1 MEARGPSRL
10 AVLASHE
17 GTVLQAV
24 IDACARG
31 ALPWQIAVVISNNAD
46 SGALRRA
53 RAAGLVALHLSS
65 RTHEESEALDRVICG
80 ALRQHGADLVLLA
93 GYMKKL
99 GPATLAAFRGRIVNT
114 HPALLPRHGGQ
125 GMYGLHVHRAVLAAG
140 DRTTGVSVHLVDA
153 DYDTGSV
160 IAQTK
165 VPVEPG
171 DTAETL
177 AARVQARERQ
187 FVVETLAKITAASL
201 PLSGRQGP
209 GP

>member
-1 MEARGPSRL
+1 MADAHGLSKL

-24 IDACARG
+24 IDACARR
-31 ALPWQIAVVISNNAD
+31 ALNWKIAVVISNNAD

-53 RAAGLVALHLSS
+53 REAGIAALHLSS
-65 RTHEESEALDRVICG
+65 RTHEEPEALDHAICG
-80 ALRQHGADLVLLA
+80 ALREHGTDLVLLA

-99 GPATLAAFRGRIVNT
+99 GPVTLEAFRGRIVNT
-114 HPALLPRHGGQ
+114 HPALLPKHGGQ

-140 DRTTGVSVHLVDA
+140 ERTTGVSVHVVDSG
-153 DYDTGSV
+153 YDTGPV
-160 IAQTK
+160 IAQTE

-177 AARVQARERQ
+177 AARVLAEEHKLLPKVIMQ
-187 FVVETLAKITAASL
+187 VVSRG
-201 PLSGRQGP
+201 S
-209 GP
+209 

>member
-1 MEARGPSRL
+1 MADARGPSRL

-24 IDACARG
+24 IDACARR
-31 ALPWQIAVVISNNAD
+31 ALHWEIAVVISNNAE

-53 RAAGLVALHLSS
+53 RAAGLRALHLSS
-65 RTHEESEALDRVICG
+65 RTHEEPAALDHAICG
-80 ALRQHGADLVLLA
+80 ALRQHGVALVLLA

-114 HPALLPRHGGQ
+114 HPALLPKHGGQ

-140 DRTTGVSVHLVDA
+140 ERTTGVSLHVVDA
-153 DYDTGSV
+153 DYDTGPV
-160 IAQTK
+160 IAQTE

-187 FVVETLAKITAASL
+187 FVVETLGKISVASL
-201 PLSGRQGP
+201 PLS
-209 GP
+209 